1 MIFNY
6 NFCSLFSGKT
16 IFICLST
23 FFIFLFGFN
32 CFSQDDN
39 IKKGKA
45 LFNTNCAACHKIN
58 KRAVGPALKGVSDK
72 YEKEWL
78 YTWIKNSTAMVKSG
92 DARAVAI
99 YEEYNGSVMTSFPQL
114 SNEDIDNILAY
125 TDYTPPAPVAAIQAP
140 VVATQNTSNIS
151 NTIILSVL
159 VLVLLLVIVDIVL
172 VHLLVIVVVVVDVLA
187 VVVVVIVMSINR
199 TICHNYE
206 ITEVF

>member
-1 MIFNY
+1 
-6 NFCSLFSGKT
+6 
-16 IFICLST
+16 
-23 FFIFLFGFN
+23 LFGSN

-125 TDYTPPAPVAAIQAP
+125 TDYIPPAPVAAIQTP
-140 VVATQNTSNIS
+140 VVATQNNSNIS

-159 VLVLLLVIVDIVL
+159 VLVLLSLLTMLILVNKTL
-172 VHLLVIVVVVVDVLA
+172 KK
-187 VVVVVIVMSINR
+187 N
-199 TICHNYE
+199 CN
-206 ITEVF
+206 